1 MNVGTILHWAM
12 ETATDP
18 TVDAIWAAVES
29 RWYELVFEAPWLAEH
44 QRRVTRVLAQ
54 GIAEYLRDFG
64 AEGKQLV
71 AAEGRF
77 RFPLE
82 STDESESGGVIAI
95 VNGSIDRVER
105 APDGS
110 VIIVDLRHCFSA
122 PDATGSSGS
131 AARRR

>member
-29 RWYELVFEAPWLAEH
+29 RWDELVFEAPWLAEH

-64 AEGKQLV
+64 G
-71 AAEGRF
+71 GRQ
-77 RFPLE
+77 
-82 STDESESGGVIAI
+82 
-95 VNGSIDRVER
+95 
-105 APDGS
+105 
-110 VIIVDLRHCFSA
+110 
-122 PDATGSSGS
+122 
-131 AARRR
+131 AARRGGGSVQVPARRRQRRR